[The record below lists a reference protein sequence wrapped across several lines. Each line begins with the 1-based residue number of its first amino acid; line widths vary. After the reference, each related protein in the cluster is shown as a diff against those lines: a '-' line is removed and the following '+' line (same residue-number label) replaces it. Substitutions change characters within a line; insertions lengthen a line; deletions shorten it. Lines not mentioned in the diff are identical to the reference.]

1 MTAPLKASDANN
13 GPGLLSGTSGT
24 QLSASGGAQLQL
36 NALRAIGVQ
45 AIMVE
50 IGFPMLY
57 APFLASQDPTY
68 PQQVANYYQAVAN
81 AVRAARLKLVIENDV
96 LPVSDVAAKW
106 DVAPF
111 YATLNWT
118 QYQAARAQTT
128 VTIAELMQL
137 DYMVLLQESA
147 TEAGESRQS
156 EANTTSGS

>member
-1 MTAPLKASDANN
+1 MFCQS
-13 GPGLLSGTSGT
+13 
-24 QLSASGGAQLQL
+24 
-36 NALRAIGVQ
+36 V
-45 AIMVE
+45 
-50 IGFPMLY
+50 
-57 APFLASQDPTY
+57 
-68 PQQVANYYQAVAN
+68 
-81 AVRAARLKLVIENDV
+81 
-96 LPVSDVAAKW
+96 VAAKW

-118 QYQAARAQTT
+118 QYQAARAQTA